1 MEYKDYYK
9 ILGVSRD
16 ADEKEIKKAF
26 RRLAREYHPDMNKG
40 DKSAEEKFK
49 EVNEAYEVLSDKEK
63 RSRYDQLGADW
74 QSWQHAGRRP
84 EDFDW
89 GRWSSGG
96 GPGGYVRYGNVDD
109 LQDLFGGGGGGDVF
123 SDFFQQLFGGAAGRR
138 AGADDLFGG
147 GRVSAGRARVT
158 KGRDYEQPV
167 EITLPEAFHGATR
180 LLQMEGGRRLEVKI
194 PAGADSGT
202 RVRIAGA
209 GGAGTRGGEA
219 GDLYLVVR
227 VEPDAHFERRG
238 NDLYTDLSLD
248 LYTTLLGGEAS
259 VSTLSGRSVMLH
271 IPAGTQNGQ
280 TFRLRGQGMPDLNR
294 PQEHGDLYAKVT
306 VKLPERLTEQE
317 RQLFEELKKLRQ

>member
-16 ADEKEIKKAF
+16 ADEKEIKKSF

-89 GRWSSGG
+89 GQWSSGG
-96 GPGGYVRYGNVDD
+96 GPGYVRYGNVDD
-109 LQDLFGGGGGGDVF
+109 LQDLFGSGDVF
-123 SDFFQQLFGGAAGRR
+123 SDFFQQLFGGAGGRR
-138 AGADDLFGG
+138 AGTDDLFGG
-147 GRVSAGRARVT
+147 GRASAGRARAT

-167 EITLPEAFHGATR
+167 EITLQEAFHGATR

-194 PAGADSGT
+194 PAGADNGT

-209 GGAGTRGGEA
+209 GGAGVRGGQA

-227 VEPDAHFERRG
+227 VEPDARFERRG
-238 NDLYTDLSLD
+238 NDLYTELPLD

-259 VSTLSGRSVMLH
+259 VSTLGGRSVMLH

-280 TFRLRGQGMPDLNR
+280 TFRLRGQGMPDLNH
-294 PQEHGDLYAKVT
+294 PQEHGDLYAKVA

-317 RQLFEELKKLRQ
+317 QRLFAELKKLRQ